1 MYAVGSSCTGG
12 DMSLPYKGVMAM
24 TQKKPAFPAIA
35 SEKIA
40 ASADR
45 FFRFTL
51 PGRGLH
57 EIFSCVLCCDYD

>member
-1 MYAVGSSCTGG
+1 
-12 DMSLPYKGVMAM
+12 MSLPYKGIMAM

-51 PGRGLH
+51 PGRGCMKFFLA
-57 EIFSCVLCCDYD
+57 FCVAIMIK

>member
-45 FFRFTL
+45 AFRFTL
-51 PGRGLH
+51 SRRELH
-57 EIFSCVLCCDYD
+57 EIISCVLHNDYD